1 MGMAKSYIFYG
12 LGWAQVGS
20 VHHRHYK
27 FLPSEGGMHAPMI
40 VRFSGM
46 LTPGDDRDAF
56 TTSVDIVPTFLDVAN
71 VDHPGSEYDGRPI
84 YPMRGRSLLP
94 YMNDRRNVPY
104 GDDEPVAFEI
114 YGHKVVFLGSW
125 KAVQLRQPWDRSIW
139 RLYDLSVDPGEQ
151 QDLAQEEPE
160 LLRELIDA
168 YENFAEENGVI
179 AEPADVLPFPYKPGH
194 LGDLISE
201 R

>member
-1 MGMAKSYIFYG
+1 
-12 LGWAQVGS
+12 
-20 VHHRHYK
+20 
-27 FLPSEGGMHAPMI
+27 
-40 VRFSGM
+40 M

-56 TTSVDIVPTFLDVAN
+56 TSAVDIVPTFLDVAN